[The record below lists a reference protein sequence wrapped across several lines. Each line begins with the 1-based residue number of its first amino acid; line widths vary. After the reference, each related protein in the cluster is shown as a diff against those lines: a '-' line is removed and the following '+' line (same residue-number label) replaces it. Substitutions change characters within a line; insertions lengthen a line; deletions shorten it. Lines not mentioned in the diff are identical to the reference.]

1 MPPRCGHGD
10 QPERHART
18 PGGGIQRSNHNLG
31 TGGDWNMAMT
41 TMVKNLVIS
50 MGIYIYMGYIT
61 YNYIQLSA
69 WWWLE
74 RGFYDFPY

>member
-50 MGIYIYMGYIT
+50 MGIYIWVI
-61 YNYIQLSA
+61 
-69 WWWLE
+69 
-74 RGFYDFPY
+74 